1 MDNRAAE
8 RPSAIQTEMR
18 ANFNAG
24 ERVVARSFYNELRER
39 GYSPKELLAVSIEL
53 IDLVTRDLPKTQ

>member
-8 RPSAIQTEMR
+8 RPSAIQTDMR
-18 ANFNAG
+18 ANSNAG

>member
-18 ANFNAG
+18 ANSNAG
-24 ERVVARSFYNELRER
+24 ERVVARSFYNELRES

>member
-1 MDNRAAE
+1 MDNRVAE
-8 RPSAIQTEMR
+8 RASAIQTEMG
-18 ANFNAG
+18 ANSNAG
-24 ERVVARSFYNELRER
+24 ERVVARSFYSELRER

>member
-8 RPSAIQTEMR
+8 RASAIQTEMR
-18 ANFNAG
+18 ANSNAG
-24 ERVVARSFYNELRER
+24 ERVVARSFYSELRER

>member
-18 ANFNAG
+18 ANSNAG
-24 ERVVARSFYNELRER
+24 ERVVARSFYNELRGR

>member
-1 MDNRAAE
+1 
-8 RPSAIQTEMR
+8 MR
-18 ANFNAG
+18 ANSNAG

>member
-18 ANFNAG
+18 ANSNAG

-53 IDLVTRDLPKTQ
+53 IDLVSRDLPKTQ

>member
-18 ANFNAG
+18 ANSNAG

>member
-1 MDNRAAE
+1 MDSRAAE
-8 RPSAIQTEMR
+8 RTSAIQTEMR
-18 ANFNAG
+18 ANSNAG